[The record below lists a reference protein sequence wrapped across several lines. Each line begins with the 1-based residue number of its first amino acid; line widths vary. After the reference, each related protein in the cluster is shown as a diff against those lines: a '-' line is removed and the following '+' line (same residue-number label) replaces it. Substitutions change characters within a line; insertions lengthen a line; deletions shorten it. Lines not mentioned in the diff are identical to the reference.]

1 MGDTKK
7 QKKKFTM
14 PMHPWDK
21 QRIEEENLLKTEY
34 GLKNKTEIYKM
45 RSFLKSAQK
54 QVLTLTPK
62 ITLPQAKKELDLLV
76 SRFKKLGL
84 LKEENVAADILN
96 ISLKEIL
103 DRRLQTIILKKG
115 LARSTNQARQFIIHR
130 HVSIGDKKITVP
142 SYLVNLEEEIIINF
156 SENSALNNPAHPER
170 SVQKKTK
177 EEKQQKVEEEE
188 GEIVPEEELER
199 IEKEIEG

>member
-7 QKKKFTM
+7 QKKKFTI

-76 SRFKKLGL
+76 ERFKKLGL
-84 LKEENVAADILN
+84 LKEENVAGDILN
-96 ISLKEIL
+96 LSLKEIL

-142 SYLVNLEEEIIINF
+142 SYLVNLEEENIINF
-156 SENSALNNPAHPER
+156 SENSALKDPAHPER

-177 EEKQQKVEEEE
+177 EEKQQKEKEEE

>member
-7 QKKKFTM
+7 QKKKFTI

-76 SRFKKLGL
+76 ERFKKLGL
-84 LKEENVAADILN
+84 LKEENVAGDILN
-96 ISLKEIL
+96 LSLKEIL
-103 DRRLQTIILKKG
+103 DRRLQTII
-115 LARSTNQARQFIIHR
+115 
-130 HVSIGDKKITVP
+130 
-142 SYLVNLEEEIIINF
+142 
-156 SENSALNNPAHPER
+156 
-170 SVQKKTK
+170 
-177 EEKQQKVEEEE
+177 
-188 GEIVPEEELER
+188 
-199 IEKEIEG
+199 